1 MKNLV
6 ALTLTEVAKNDMLVK
21 NITESMAS
29 DKIKWRKRI
38 LVDP

>member
-21 NITESMAS
+21 NITERMAS